1 MEKERIGKGGLWTG
15 ALGLLAGFVLGSVV
29 FMMCGAAEE
38 GTDPGEKDLFKAW
51 GPVTA
56 EAAELSDFDRVSPFS
71 VRSLW
76 LMRQARYIIESYQ
89 VDAETKPASEED
101 LVHGAVKGMVEA
113 WKDPYTRFV
122 TPPQL
127 RDEEI
132 EMEGRYG
139 GLGMYVGDRDG
150 QILIISPMEDS
161 PAERAGL
168 KPKDQIVKVDDEVVI
183 GWNSERVVQ
192 RLRGEPDT
200 KVSIWVRR
208 EGEDELL
215 SFDVTREIIK
225 LKSVRYQML
234 SDDIGYLKL
243 TQFKQKTD
251 DEARNAVSDMMRQGA
266 KAMVLDLRNNGGG
279 LLDASVKIVSM
290 FVKDGLVV
298 ETRGRAERANEKY
311 FVDPALH
318 LTDMPMTVLINGG
331 SASAS
336 EIVAGALLDRGR
348 AVLVGEKSFG
358 KGSVQTL
365 FPLTD
370 GSGLY
375 VTIARYYTP
384 SGRVIDH
391 VGLDPTIEV
400 KGEPE
405 KDMSKDAQLQRA
417 IAEVKKTLRSSRKK

>member
-1 MEKERIGKGGLWTG
+1 MKKMLRGKGGLLVWS
-15 ALGLLAGFVLGSVV
+15 LGFLAGFVLSSVFV
-29 FMMCGAAEE
+29 LMRVMAVWAPVPAKAE
-38 GTDPGEKDLFKAW
+38 
-51 GPVTA
+51 
-56 EAAELSDFDRVSPFS
+56 ELSDFDRVSPFS

-127 RDEEI
+127 KDEEI

-139 GLGMYVGDRDG
+139 GLGMYVGERDG
-150 QILIISPMEDS
+150 QILVISPMEDS

-200 KVSIWVRR
+200 KVTVWVRR

-215 SFDVTREIIK
+215 SFEVTREIIK

-251 DEARNAVSDMMRQGA
+251 EEARSAVRDMMRQGA

-290 FVKDGLVV
+290 FVEDGLVV

-405 KDMSKDAQLQRA
+405 KDMAKDAQLQRA
-417 IAEVKKTLRSSRKK
+417 ISEVKKTLRSSRKK